1 VDGGH
6 QQGFRLACHGGRD
19 RLTYHQG
26 VTETTHP
33 AVDAFAPPPGT
44 QWVPVSVRLRTM
56 RRSLYT
62 TVIVVVTLA
71 VAAGLSAV
79 GPVAAIVAAVVGVLI
94 AAWLWWVV
102 GRNWRS
108 WGYTER
114 QDDLL
119 VVHGALF
126 RTLVVVPYGRMQ
138 LVDLQAGPFQRMF
151 GIVTVR
157 LHTASASTDARICG
171 LEPENA
177 QVLRERLASR
187 GEAHAAGL

>member
-1 VDGGH
+1 M
-6 QQGFRLACHGGRD
+6 
-19 RLTYHQG
+19 
-26 VTETTHP
+26 VTETSHTS
-33 AVDAFAPPPGT
+33 VDPFAPPEGT
-44 QWVPVSVRLRTM
+44 DWEPVSVRLRTM
-56 RRSLYT
+56 RRALVVSVV
-62 TVIVVVTLA
+62 VIVT
-71 VAAGLSAV
+71 VALTAGLAAV
-79 GPVAAIVAAVVGVLI
+79 DPVAAVIAAAVG
-94 AAWLWWVV
+94 AAVALWLWWVI

-138 LVDLQAGPFQRMF
+138 LVDLQAGPFQRIF

-171 LEPENA
+171 LESKDA